1 MWLHLLIACFSIV
14 LSAQNAVNSGNAQT
28 GNWKLLW
35 TAEVKGN
42 SVEVDNLG
50 DIYVLANQDVI
61 KYKSSGQL
69 FRSYSNKSLGN
80 ISRIDVSNPLKI
92 LVFYKDLSR
101 LVFVDNT
108 LSEQKENVYL
118 ERFEREFASLACT
131 SNDENGIWLYDPVA
145 FSLTR
150 YNQKMNIKA
159 EVLNINQLTG
169 KAINPVW
176 MTERGNRLY
185 LVDSQNGIMM
195 FDIFGTYL
203 KTLPIK
209 GLTKLWVD
217 GELLVTLNENKEL
230 IISSSTGLE
239 QKSIALPE
247 NNFTDMCWNA
257 GKVYVLNKNRLTVYE
272 TSN

>member
-1 MWLHLLIACFSIV
+1 MWLHLLIACFSIA
-14 LSAQNAVNSGNAQT
+14 LSTQKVVNSSDTQSV
-28 GNWKLLW
+28 NWKVLW
-35 TAEVKGN
+35 SAEVTGN

-50 DIYVLANQDVI
+50 DVYVLANQDVI
-61 KYKSSGQL
+61 KYKSTGQL

-92 LVFYKDLSR
+92 LVFYRDLSR

-118 ERFEREFASLACT
+118 ERFDREFASLACT

-169 KAINPVW
+169 KTINPIW

-185 LVDSQNGIMM
+185 LVDSQNGIMV

-203 KTLPIK
+203 KTLPIR
-209 GLTKLWVD
+209 GLTKLWID
-217 GELLVTLNENKEL
+217 GDLLVALNESKEL

-239 QKSIALPE
+239 QSRVALPDAD
-247 NNFTDMCWNA
+247 FTDMCWNA
-257 GKVYVLNKNRLTVYE
+257 GKVYILNKNRLIVYE